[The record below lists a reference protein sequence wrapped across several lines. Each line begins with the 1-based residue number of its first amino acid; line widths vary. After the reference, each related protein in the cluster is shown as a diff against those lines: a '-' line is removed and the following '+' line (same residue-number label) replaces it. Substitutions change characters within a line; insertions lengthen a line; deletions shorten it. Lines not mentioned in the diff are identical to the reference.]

1 MAEDRPADEPVTRTG
16 SSPDTGA
23 PLAPGGEAA
32 AGRPEWPPPPAP
44 ASKRRGCIT
53 VVVTFVVGFIALWLF
68 SLFVLWLFM
77 GGGIR

>member
-23 PLAPGGEAA
+23 PLAPGREADTP
-32 AGRPEWPPPPAP
+32 RPDWPPLPVP

>member
-1 MAEDRPADEPVTRTG
+1 
-16 SSPDTGA
+16 
-23 PLAPGGEAA
+23 
-32 AGRPEWPPPPAP
+32 
-44 ASKRRGCIT
+44 